1 MDKHK
6 IASEIRDNFDFVLA
20 NGLKNCH
27 AFGLHSL
34 VLEKNLATGDLRRIF
49 IARDWHELWQNEF
62 DRFGKYP
69 KFNLSVAIHPHHC
82 GVKLAVVEGSIINYE
97 CVEGKG
103 FELAEFLYSSPI
115 TGQAGFFARRR
126 RASLQMAMETRI
138 GENDSISL
146 LPRQLH
152 TVFVE
157 KGQTAAW
164 VVEESGEDLTYVP
177 RCFSN
182 ADLEYFSF
190 DGMYRPMSEK
200 TLMSIIEYLE
210 Q

>member
-1 MDKHK
+1 MTNAQQ
-6 IASEIRDNFDFVLA
+6 IAMEIRENYRFVLD

-34 VLEKNLATGDLRRIF
+34 VLEKKTNGDLRRIF

-62 DRFGKYP
+62 DRFAKYP
-69 KFNLSVAIHPHHC
+69 KFDLSVAIHPHHC
-82 GVKLAVVEGSIINYE
+82 GVELAVVEGSIMNYE

-115 TGQAGFFARRR
+115 TGKAGFFARKR
-126 RASLQMAMETRI
+126 RANLQITKETLVVQ
-138 GENDSISL
+138 GSAISL

-157 KGQTAAW
+157 KGATAAW
-164 VVEESGEDLTYVP
+164 VVNESGEDANYVP

-190 DGMYRPMSEK
+190 EGMYRPMSPK
-200 TLMSIIEYLE
+200 TLDSIIEYLE
-210 Q
+210 K